1 MKKTIAILAALL
13 ATCQPLTTAAG
24 NHDSQFQFKV
34 RAGYNIG
41 GTAPIGLP
49 ASIRS
54 IDKYSLTPSFMVGAD
69 VNLPLQDSWG
79 VQLGLHIEN
88 KGMDGEVTTKTY
100 RMEIKKGESLLNGV
114 YTGHVHQDVTEFML
128 TLPVMASCQLSKKLQ
143 LKVGPYFSLLLDKD
157 FSGYVYDGYLRQGNP
172 TGPMVSIG
180 IREDERATYDF
191 TDDMR
196 RFQAG
201 IALGVDWQVHRRLG
215 LSADLNWG
223 ITGIHKSD
231 FKTIEQT
238 LFPIYGT
245 IGVFYRIK

>member
-1 MKKTIAILAALL
+1 MKKTIALLSALL
-13 ATCQPLTTAAG
+13 TLGLPLNTTAA
-24 NHDSQFQFKV
+24 NHHSQFQVKL

-41 GTAPIGLP
+41 GTAPIPLP
-49 ASIRS
+49 ATIRS
-54 IDKYSLTPSFMVGAD
+54 IDKYSLTPSFMAGAD

-79 VQLGLHIEN
+79 VQLGLHAEN
-88 KGMDGEVTTKTY
+88 KAMDGEVTTKTY
-100 RMEIKKGESLLNGV
+100 RMEVKKGESILNGV
-114 YTGHVHQDVTEFML
+114 YTGHVHQKVTEWML
-128 TLPVMASCQLSKKLQ
+128 TLPIMATCQLSNKFQ
-143 LKVGPYFSLLLDKD
+143 FKVGPYFSLLFNKD

-172 TGPMVSIG
+172 TGPMVTIG
-180 IREDERATYDF
+180 TREDERATYDF

-196 RFQAG
+196 PFQAG
-201 IALGVDWQVHRRLG
+201 IAVGVDWQLHRRLG

-231 FKTIEQT
+231 FKTVEQT

>member
-1 MKKTIAILAALL
+1 MKKNIALLAALL
-13 ATCQPLTTAAG
+13 ATCLPLTTAAG
-24 NHDSQFQFKV
+24 NHDSQFQIKV

-49 ASIRS
+49 ATIRS
-54 IDKYSLTPSFMVGAD
+54 IDNYSLTPSFMAGAD
-69 VNLPLQDSWG
+69 VNLPMQDAWG
-79 VQLGLHIEN
+79 IQLGLHLEN
-88 KGMDGEVTTKTY
+88 KGMDGEVTTKSY

-114 YTGHVHQDVTEFML
+114 YTGHVHQKVTEWMV
-128 TLPVMASCQLSKKLQ
+128 TLPVMATCQLSNKLQ
-143 LKVGPYFSLLLDKD
+143 FKAGPYFSLLFNKD

-172 TGPMVSIG
+172 TGPKVSIG

-191 TDDMR
+191 TSDMR
-196 RFQAG
+196 PFQAG
-201 IALGVDWQVHRRLG
+201 IATGIDWQVHRRLG
-215 LSADLNWG
+215 LSVDLKWG

-245 IGVFYRIK
+245 FGVFYRFK